1 MPVSPRHRPR
11 HILAL
16 SAAGITALLTILIT
30 TAQPDTPPP
39 AQHII
44 RQTLAPVHFQA
55 PSPTGRYPYSQTVT
69 AGDTLPDTLRRIRLP
84 EADIQAILN
93 TELIRNQTVLL
104 KPEQHFDFHTNEH
117 GQIQSIQFIHDSE
130 GETALIVLQKQ
141 GLTWQAKIGDI
152 RTQAIAIVKA
162 VPIRTSFRGD
172 LARAEIPVA
181 IRESLQEM
189 FGERLILNQ
198 LTKGD
203 SIRIYYEIQY
213 FNGEPLNTGDILG
226 VEISHAGQIYS
237 AYLFGQAE
245 HAQHYDETGE
255 PMRQGFEILPVA
267 GARISSPYG
276 FRTHPVLGGWRMHTG
291 IDYAAPTG
299 TPVVAPNAGYV
310 EYQSWRGG
318 YGHTVI
324 LRHNDHLQ
332 TLYAHLS
339 RYADTAPLGSY
350 VQAGDVIGY
359 IGSTG
364 ISTGPHLHYEVRLDG
379 QHVNP
384 AAIALPARRLED
396 HERRTFAAQQQRV
409 QALLQPLRG
418 LPHATAEPD

>member
-1 MPVSPRHRPR
+1 MSVLLRRPFPI
-11 HILAL
+11 ILA
-16 SAAGITALLTILIT
+16 AAIAIGLTAAAIHHRHN
-30 TAQPDTPPP
+30 DSPPP
-39 AQHII
+39 TQHTV
-44 RQTLAPVHFQA
+44 RQALAPIHFQA
-55 PSPTGRYPYSQTVT
+55 NAPTGLYPYSQTIT
-69 AGDTLPDTLRRIRLP
+69 AGDTISDLLRRAGLP
-84 EADIQAILN
+84 EADIQAIHH
-93 TELIRNQTVLL
+93 TELIRQQNILL
-104 KPEQHFDFHTNEH
+104 KPEQHFLIHRNEI
-117 GQIQSIQFIHDSE
+117 GQAQSIQFIHDSE
-130 GETALIVLQKQ
+130 GETVLIVLQKQ
-141 GLTWQAKIGDI
+141 DQTWQAKIGDI
-152 RTQAIAIVKA
+152 HTETIAAVKA

-172 LARAEIPVA
+172 LARANIPVA

-189 FGERLILNQ
+189 FGERLMLHNLNA
-198 LTKGD
+198 GD
-203 SIRIYYEIQY
+203 SIRIQYEIQY
-213 FNGEPLNTGDILG
+213 FNGEPLSTGDIIG
-226 VEISHAGQIYS
+226 VEISHAGQIHS

-276 FRTHPVLGGWRMHTG
+276 FRSHPVLGGWRMHTG

-299 TPVVAPNAGYV
+299 TPIVAPNAGYV
-310 EYQSWRGG
+310 EYQGWRGG

-396 HERRTFAAQQQRV
+396 HERPTFLAQQQHLH
-409 QALLQPLRG
+409 ALLSPLRDIR
-418 LPHATAEPD
+418 HATAEPD

>member
-1 MPVSPRHRPR
+1 MLQPRPTQNT
-11 HILAL
+11 ILAI
-16 SAAGITALLTILIT
+16 AAIIGVFTLIIFSIS
-30 TAQPDTPPP
+30 QHDTNPPP
-39 AQHII
+39 TQQTVHQPLPII
-44 RQTLAPVHFQA
+44 TFQA
-55 PSPTGRYPYSQTVT
+55 SAPTGHYQYGQTIM
-69 AGDTLPDTLRRIRLP
+69 AGDSLPDILRRAGLP
-84 EADIQAILN
+84 EAEIQTILA
-93 TELIRNQTVLL
+93 TEPIHSQTILL
-104 KPEQHFDFHTNEH
+104 KPEQAFDINTDAQ
-117 GQIQSIQFIHDSE
+117 GRIQRIQFIHDSE
-130 GETALIVLQKQ
+130 GETVLIVLQKQ
-141 GLTWQAKIGDI
+141 NQTWQAKIGDI
-152 RTQAIAIVKA
+152 HTETRTIVKA

-172 LARAEIPVA
+172 LARADIPVA

-189 FGERLILNQ
+189 FGERLMLHN

-203 SIRIYYEIQY
+203 SVRIQYQMQY
-213 FNGEPLNTGDILG
+213 FNGHPLNTGDILG
-226 VEISHAGQIYS
+226 AEISHNGQIHN

-245 HAQHYDETGE
+245 HAQHYDATGE

-276 FRTHPVLGGWRMHTG
+276 FRSHPVLGGWRMHTG

-310 EYQSWRGG
+310 EYQGWRGG

-364 ISTGPHLHYEVRLDG
+364 ISTGPHLHYEVRING

-396 HERRTFAAQQQRV
+396 HERAAFVAQQQRIDT
-409 QALLQPLRG
+409 LLAPLRSIQ
-418 LPHATAEPD
+418 HATAEPD